1 MKMHMEQQPLPLPP
15 SACRRYRSFA
25 RRSRRF
31 YFSLAA
37 QPPPT
42 PPSAPPSCA
51 SQPHCL
57 FSFLRAV
64 QPLPSPP
71 STTATVVVPTL
82 AMEWHEALGGAGST
96 SPPLPRRS
104 RRSGLAGLKMVR
116 AASTASRWRASA
128 EQGSDE
134 DDYGGSVVPDAG
146 FLGAGELPPL
156 RFRYIPSFLAITS
169 DDDPFAFVL
178 SKEPSPEKKPTRTSI
193 TKATRMKES
202 DADDPLELY
211 KTGLTRLSKKTKPKP
226 TSEERS

>member
-1 MKMHMEQQPLPLPP
+1 MKMHMEQQPPPLPP
-15 SACRRYRSFA
+15 SACRRYRSSA

-51 SQPHCL
+51 SQPHRL
-57 FSFLRAV
+57 FFFLRTV
-64 QPLPSPP
+64 QPPPSPP

-82 AMEWHEALGGAGST
+82 AMEWHEALGGTGSA

-104 RRSGLAGLKMVR
+104 RRSGLAGLKMAR

-128 EQGSDE
+128 EQGSGE

-146 FLGAGELPPL
+146 FLGGGRDGGDFVNLKNL
-156 RFRYIPSFLAITS
+156 LAQY
-169 DDDPFAFVL
+169 
-178 SKEPSPEKKPTRTSI
+178 SKMLIGVREPSPEKKSTRTSMAE
-193 TKATRMKES
+193 ATRMKES
-202 DADDPLELY
+202 DADDPLKLY
-211 KTGLTRLSKKTKPKP
+211 KMGLTRLSKKTKSKP

>member
-1 MKMHMEQQPLPLPP
+1 MPLQIYRIRKIQLLFTKSDIYHYNFLKLEPCHSVASP
-15 SACRRYRSFA
+15 SSSYHEDAHGAATAAASSA

-51 SQPHCL
+51 SQPHRL
-57 FSFLRAV
+57 FFFLRTV
-64 QPLPSPP
+64 QPPPSPP

-82 AMEWHEALGGAGST
+82 AMEWHEALGGTGSA

-104 RRSGLAGLKMVR
+104 RRSGLAGLKMAR

-128 EQGSDE
+128 EQGSGE

-146 FLGAGELPPL
+146 FLGGGRGRRACPWW
-156 RFRYIPSFLAITS
+156 RRC
-169 DDDPFAFVL
+169 
-178 SKEPSPEKKPTRTSI
+178 
-193 TKATRMKES
+193 
-202 DADDPLELY
+202 
-211 KTGLTRLSKKTKPKP
+211 
-226 TSEERS
+226 